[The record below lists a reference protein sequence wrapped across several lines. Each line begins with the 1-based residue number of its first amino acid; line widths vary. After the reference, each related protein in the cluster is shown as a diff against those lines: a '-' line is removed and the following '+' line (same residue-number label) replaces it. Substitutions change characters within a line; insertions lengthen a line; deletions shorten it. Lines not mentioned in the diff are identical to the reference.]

1 MFCPLS
7 NTASKV
13 LCIALLVLGATQSLV
28 HAQALVIPRFSDE
41 TASAGI
47 ESRFENADD
56 EFLVGGGVATFSCD
70 ASGLPS
76 IYLTAGANRSKFYR
90 NQSAMGATLKFIE
103 VTSGLET
110 TNAIGAYPIDIDGD
124 GKTDLVVLRV
134 GEVQIYRGLGNCKF
148 ELANDRW
155 NIHTP
160 QHWHTA
166 FSATWEAGNSL
177 PTLAFGTYTDLKR
190 KRYPWGT
197 CTPALLFR
205 PEAKAEKYGA
215 PMRLEPSFCSLSML
229 FSDWNRSGHAD
240 LRVAND
246 REYYK
251 NGREQLWQMQPGKT
265 PRSYAQGDGFKPL
278 QIWGMGIASMDLDGT
293 GYPDVF
299 ITSMADNKLQKLDGT
314 DGTLKPSYSDVAFKR
329 GATAHRPYVG
339 GDIKPSTAW
348 HAQFE
353 DVNNDGY
360 ADLWI
365 VKGNVSTMA
374 DFASRD
380 TNDLLLQ
387 KPDGNFEEV
396 GDKAGIVTYL
406 TGRGGM
412 LTDFNGDGMLD
423 MVVVNRLANATL
435 WRNVSSGLG
444 SWLQVRL
451 HEDDSNRDA
460 IGAWIEVDLGG
471 RIIRRENTIGGG
483 HASGHLGW
491 LHFGLGNAQ
500 EVKVRVQ
507 WPNSGGQWSAWQSV
521 NSNGFYV
528 LDKSTGATPWSAP
541 RPADAAAPVSLSAT
555 LRVSLGSSET
565 APK

>member
-1 MFCPLS
+1 MLYPITLS
-7 NTASKV
+7 AGKR
-13 LCIALLVLGATQSLV
+13 LGIALVIFVTNHSQV
-28 HAQALVIPRFSDE
+28 HAQAVVIPKFSEE
-41 TASAGI
+41 TLSAGI
-47 ESRFENADD
+47 ESTFENADD
-56 EFLVGGGVATFSCD
+56 EFLVGGGVATFNCD
-70 ASGLPS
+70 DSGLPS

-90 NQSAMGATLKFIE
+90 NQTGLGGPLKFIE
-103 VTSGLET
+103 ENSGLET

-124 GKTDLVVLRV
+124 GKADLVVLRV
-134 GEVQIYRGLGNCKF
+134 GEVQVYRGLGNCKF

-166 FSATWEAGNSL
+166 FSATWEGGNKL

-197 CTPALLFR
+197 CTPAVIYR
-205 PEAKAEKYGA
+205 PEANASRYGA
-215 PMRLEPSFCSLSML
+215 PTRLEPSFCSLSML

-251 NGREQLWQMQPGKT
+251 NGREQLWQMLPGKP
-265 PRSYAQGDGFKPL
+265 PRSYAQIDGFKPL

-293 GYPDVF
+293 GYPEVF
-299 ITSMADNKLQKLDGT
+299 ITSMADNKLQKLDKIES
-314 DGTLKPSYSDVAFKR
+314 DLKPSYSDVAFKR

-339 GDIKPSTAW
+339 GEIKPSTAW

-374 DFASRD
+374 DFATRD

-387 KPDGNFEEV
+387 KLDGSFEEV

-412 LTDFNGDGMLD
+412 LADFNGDGMLD

-435 WRNVSSGLG
+435 WRNVSEGLG
-444 SWLQVRL
+444 GWLQVHL
-451 HEDDSNRDA
+451 HEDDSNQPGCNWR
-460 IGAWIEVDLGG
+460 
-471 RIIRRENTIGGG
+471 
-483 HASGHLGW
+483 
-491 LHFGLGNAQ
+491 
-500 EVKVRVQ
+500 
-507 WPNSGGQWSAWQSV
+507 
-521 NSNGFYV
+521 
-528 LDKSTGATPWSAP
+528 LD
-541 RPADAAAPVSLSAT
+541 
-555 LRVSLGSSET
+555 
-565 APK
+565 

>member
-1 MFCPLS
+1 MRCLRQRRLAPGSLCS
-7 NTASKV
+7 LYGVQMKSHQV
-13 LCIALLVLGATQSLV
+13 LNGSIACCFALFILFAVETGAR
-28 HAQALVIPRFSDE
+28 AQTLTIPKFADE
-41 TASAGI
+41 TLSAGI
-47 ESRFENADD
+47 DSHFENTED
-56 EFLVGGGVATFSCD
+56 EFLVGGGVATFNCD
-70 ASGLPS
+70 DTGLPS
-76 IYLTAGANRSKFYR
+76 LYITAGANRAKFYR
-90 NQSAMGATLKFIE
+90 NTSTTGGALKFVE
-103 VTSGLET
+103 QESGMEAS
-110 TNAIGAYPIDIDGD
+110 NAIGAYPIDIDGD
-124 GKTDLVVLRV
+124 GKVDLVVLRV
-134 GEVQIYRGLGNCKF
+134 GQVQVYRGLGNCKF

-160 QHWHTA
+160 PHWHTA
-166 FSATWEAGNSL
+166 FSATWEAGNKL
-177 PTLAFGTYTDLKR
+177 PTLAFGTYTDLAR
-190 KRYPWGT
+190 KRYPWGS
-197 CTPALLFR
+197 CTPAVIYR
-205 PEAKAEKYGA
+205 PLAKADRYGA
-215 PMRLEPSFCSLSML
+215 PVRLEPSFCALSML

-251 NGREQLWQMQPGKT
+251 NGREQLWDMQPGKP
-265 PRSYAQGDGFKPL
+265 PRVYTQTDGFKPL
-278 QIWGMGIASMDLDGT
+278 QIWGMGIASRDLDGT

-299 ITSMADNKLQKLDGT
+299 ITSMADNKLQKLDSTSGV
-314 DGTLKPSYSDVAFKR
+314 LRPVYSDVAFKR

-365 VKGNVSTMA
+365 VKGNVSTMP

-387 KPDGNFEEV
+387 KLDGSFEEA

-406 TGRGGM
+406 IGRGGM
-412 LTDFNGDGMLD
+412 LADFNGDGMLD

-435 WRNVSSGLG
+435 WRNVSTGLG
-444 SWLQVRL
+444 GWLQVRL

-491 LHFGLGNAQ
+491 LHFGLGEAQ

-507 WPNSGGQWSAWQSV
+507 WPNQGGQWGPWLTV
-521 NSNGFYV
+521 KSNAFYTI
-528 LDKSTGATPWSAP
+528 DQAAGATLW
-541 RPADAAAPVSLSAT
+541 R
-555 LRVSLGSSET
+555 
-565 APK
+565 

>member
-1 MFCPLS
+1 M
-7 NTASKV
+7 A
-13 LCIALLVLGATQSLV
+13 GQSL
-28 HAQALVIPRFSDE
+28 AITQTLDLPKFSDE
-41 TASAGI
+41 TVAAGI
-47 ESRFENADD
+47 DSKFENSDD
-56 EFLVGGGVATFSCD
+56 EFLVGGGVATFNCD
-70 ASGLPS
+70 DSGLPS
-76 IYLTAGANRSKFYR
+76 MYITAGANRSKFYR
-90 NQSAMGATLKFIE
+90 NVSTVGGPLKFVE
-103 VTSGLET
+103 EPSGLET

-124 GKTDLVVLRV
+124 GKADLVVLRV
-134 GEVQIYRGLGNCKF
+134 GEVQVYRGLGNCKF

-166 FSATWEAGNSL
+166 FSATWESGNKL

-197 CTPALLFR
+197 CTPAVIYR
-205 PEAKAEKYGA
+205 PESTADRYGA
-215 PMRLEPSFCSLSML
+215 PTRLDPSFCTLSML

-240 LRVAND
+240 LRIAND

-251 NGREQLWQMQPGKT
+251 NGREQLWQMPPGKAPHVYT
-265 PRSYAQGDGFKPL
+265 QADGFKPL
-278 QIWGMGIASMDLDGT
+278 QIWGMGIASMDIDGT
-293 GYPDVF
+293 GYPEVF
-299 ITSMADNKLQKLDGT
+299 ITSMADNKLQKLDNT
-314 DGTLKPSYSDVAFKR
+314 DGVLKPSYSDIAFKR
-329 GATAHRPYVG
+329 GVTAHRPYVG

-374 DFASRD
+374 DFATRD
-380 TNDLLLQ
+380 TNNLLLQ
-387 KPDGNFEEV
+387 KPDGSFEEV
-396 GDKAGIVTYL
+396 GDQAGIVTYL

-412 LTDFNGDGMLD
+412 LADFNGDGLLD

-435 WRNVSSGLG
+435 WRNVSTDLG
-444 SWLQVRL
+444 GWLQVRL

-460 IGAWIEVDLGG
+460 IGAWIEVDLGR

-500 EVKVRVQ
+500 EIKVRVQ
-507 WPNSGGQWSAWQSV
+507 WPNTGGLWGPWQV
-521 NSNGFYV
+521 VEPNKFYV
-528 LDKSTGATPWSAP
+528 LDKASGATRWSTPAP
-541 RPADAAAPVSLSAT
+541 ELADKPVSLSAMP
-555 LRVSLGSSET
+555 RVIQGSSET